1 MSPSNPE
8 NDPVQKGLAALGR
21 QIEGGA
27 PDTAAETGPSA
38 DPADNPVEKGLHELG
53 RQIDEANRGGR
64 GKKGKA
70 KGQPE
75 AATSGDGARRG
86 PAHAAPKKRSRKRT
100 AAWVTGTLLLVLVLI
115 AGAAAGYGW
124 YLNHEIHRIDL
135 RNLTSAPVKGA
146 DAGTENILMI
156 GSTDRCA
163 LKVQNPAYGL
173 CSQGVNGV
181 NSDVVMILHLNP
193 ANSSLSILSIPRD
206 LFVPNARSDGAN
218 KIDAALYQG
227 PDQLINAIE
236 EDFGIPIQHFVEL
249 NFDSFINVVQA
260 LGGIKMYFP
269 EPVFDAYS
277 GLNIQT
283 TGCLSLNGTQA
294 LQVVRA
300 RHLQYKGPGVTTTD
314 PNYWPQENQSDL
326 ARIRRDHEFLR
337 VLAAAV
343 KAKGLS
349 NPITDEQL
357 VAGVV
362 GQLTVDSGFS
372 ASDMISLVLG
382 FHNVNVNAAPQL
394 TMPVV
399 VDQFGSYI
407 YQGGNY
413 GDIEFPAQTQ
423 DHTAID
429 QFLGLS
435 SNNDDTYSGGKL
447 PAPSTVTV
455 SVLNGSGA
463 YNQAT
468 DTANSLQALGFK
480 IGTIGD
486 VASVGHEAETVVYY
500 SSKTPAEL
508 AAAQAVANSMTGAVI
523 MAEDPTQ
530 VKPGSQVTVVTG
542 TQFSVNAPPATTTP
556 TSVGGAAVTPSRRA
570 RPRRRRRPRR
580 RGTAPS
586 RHRRRRSSRS
596 NPGIRARARRA
607 AARGPERRGTALVW
621 TRQARQ
627 PGRSGEDLA
636 TVGVECLPGHR
647 ARQVRGE
654 VHDGAR
660 DVLVARDP
668 AQGDPGVELVDHH
681 LGRHAPPG

>member
-1 MSPSNPE
+1 MSPPNAE
-8 NDPVQKGLAALGR
+8 NDPVHKGLHQLGE
-21 QIEGGA
+21 QIEGANPNPA
-27 PDTAAETGPSA
+27 PASPAPTPPA
-38 DPADNPVEKGLHELG
+38 DPAENPVEKGLHELG
-53 RQIDEANRGGR
+53 RQIEEAERATR
-64 GKKGKA
+64 GKRGRKKDETAG
-70 KGQPE
+70 
-75 AATSGDGARRG
+75 GDAPHRG

-115 AGAAAGYGW
+115 VGAAAGYGW

-135 RNLTSAPVKGA
+135 KNLASAPVKGE

-193 ANSSLSILSIPRD
+193 STGALSILSIPRD

-236 EDFGIPIQHFVEL
+236 ENFGIPIQHFVEL
-249 NFDSFINVVQA
+249 NFDSFINVVDA

-300 RHLQYKGPGVTTTD
+300 RHLQYKAPGVTSTD
-314 PNYWPQENQSDL
+314 PAYWPQEAQSDL

-337 VLAAAV
+337 VLATAV
-343 KAKGLS
+343 KAKGLD
-349 NPITDEQL
+349 NPITDQQL

-372 ASDMISLVLG
+372 ASDMIGLVLD
-382 FHNVNVNAAPQL
+382 FHNVNVNSAPQL
-394 TMPVV
+394 TVPVA
-399 VDQFGSYI
+399 VDQFGNYV
-407 YQGGNY
+407 YQGGSY
-413 GDIEFPAQTQ
+413 GDVEFPVEPQ
-423 DHTAID
+423 DHTTVD
-429 QFLGLS
+429 QFLGLNS
-435 SNNDDTYSGGKL
+435 SNEDTYSGGAL
-447 PAPSTVTV
+447 PSPSTVTV
-455 SVLNGSGA
+455 SVENGSGV

-468 DTANSLQALGFK
+468 DTAQALQMLGFH
-480 IGTIGD
+480 IGTLGD
-486 VASVGHEAETVVYY
+486 EAPVGQEAETVVYY

-508 AAAQAVANSMTGAVI
+508 AAAQAVANSMSGAVI
-523 MAEDPTQ
+523 MAEDPTE

-542 TQFSVNAPPATTTP
+542 TDFSVNAPPATVTP
-556 TSVGGAAVTPSRRA
+556 TSVGGTAASPAASTTTTVPAANTGNSGAFAPPTPSVEQLA
-570 RPRRRRRPRR
+570 PWDPRSCTPSGGE
-580 RGTAPS
+580 GT
-586 RHRRRRSSRS
+586 
-596 NPGIRARARRA
+596 
-607 AARGPERRGTALVW
+607 
-621 TRQARQ
+621 
-627 PGRSGEDLA
+627 
-636 TVGVECLPGHR
+636 
-647 ARQVRGE
+647 
-654 VHDGAR
+654 
-660 DVLVARDP
+660 
-668 AQGDPGVELVDHH
+668 
-681 LGRHAPPG
+681 